1 MSPSSLEEFWE
12 EILSRQPARISA
24 VYASI
29 SIDEK
34 ESVLDHLRKMASE
47 PGWHAEQRI
56 SAQAALDELK
66 PTDDSTNED
75 QKY

>member
-12 EILSRQPARISA
+12 EILSRQPARIST
-24 VYASI
+24 VYTSI

-34 ESVLDHLRKMASE
+34 ESVLDHLHKMASE